1 MSFAPRPAGGI
12 RSQAI
17 KAAVPISFIC
27 IAPTATR
34 VAVVGDFN
42 GWNPETHPL
51 EKAFDGAWKGSIA
64 LKHGHHQ
71 YAFWVDGVLQVDPR
85 GQGVS
90 RNAQGQRVSLLAV
103 S

>member
-12 RSQAI
+12 RSQAR
-17 KAAVPISFIC
+17 KAAIPVSFIC
-27 IAPTATR
+27 IAPAAAK
-34 VAVVGDFN
+34 VSVVGDFN
-42 GWNPETHPL
+42 AWNPDSHPM
-51 EKAFDGAWKGSIA
+51 EMAFDGSWKVAIPIR
-64 LKHGHHQ
+64 HGHHQ
-71 YAFWVDGVLQVDPR
+71 YGFLVDGILTLDPR